1 MAIQLTYPEGC
12 ALVAGGAGNVGA
24 GVTRRLAEAGL
35 PVTFTYVGNE
45 ARARSMEE
53 ELQGEGLRVWARRM
67 DLCDPASIDA
77 AIAFAQEKGGGRLH
91 TVACTSGA
99 PVPFE
104 NLADFDIATVE
115 KFFNADGMAY
125 YRLVHQT
132 VPVLRAGGGGTITL
146 CTTFALFRVLSYDGI
161 SPFSKGAVDAM
172 VRQIA
177 WEEAKHNIRCNAVPI
192 GIVVGQPLEVVEA
205 AMAMWP
211 EPERAKAQAMFQH
224 VKSLQRIVGTTN
236 PNSAGDL
243 FAFLASDQGKSLTG
257 QSIALDHGAT
267 L

>member
-12 ALVAGGAGNVGA
+12 ALVAGGAGNVGL

-45 ARARSMEE
+45 ARARAIETEM
-53 ELQGEGLRVWARRM
+53 QGEGLKVWARQM
-67 DLCDPASIDA
+67 DMRDAASIDE
-77 AIAFAQEKGGGRLH
+77 AIAFAQEKGGRLH

-99 PVPFE
+99 PVPFA

-115 KFFNADGMAY
+115 KFFDADGMAY
-125 YRLVHQT
+125 YRLVHQA

-146 CTTFALFRVLSYDGI
+146 CTTFALFRVLSFDGI
-161 SPFSKGAVDAM
+161 SPFSKGAVDAL

-205 AMAMWP
+205 AMDLWP
-211 EPERAKAQAMFQH
+211 EPERPMAKAMFQH

-236 PNSAGDL
+236 PNAAGDL

-257 QSIALDHGAT
+257 QSVALDHGAT